1 MEYLPVSLNL
11 KNKHCALV
19 GAGNVALRKLKH
31 LIQAGATVT
40 IISPEFDIEVIEL
53 AKQHHFI
60 MHQLKVTA
68 VLLLKFDLVICATSD
83 HSVNQKVSGLCQ
95 AANIWVNV
103 VDDLKHSSFIL
114 PAVVDRSPLLITI
127 STSGVSP
134 VLARMI
140 REKLEWFLPKN
151 LHTVLTKLK
160 KLRPAVKDNLASLTE
175 RRKFS
180 EWFVERA
187 FEEAI
192 PNIETASQSI
202 IKYTHSAK
210 PSKGKVSLVGAG
222 PGDPELLTVKALK
235 LMQKADI
242 VLHDSL
248 VSEEIL
254 LCIRK
259 DAKLIDVGKRALSK
273 SAKQQDI
280 NSLLV
285 FYARQGLSVLRLKG
299 GDPFIFGRGGEELEY
314 LLAHKIQFEV
324 VPGITAAMGCASYS
338 GIPLTHR
345 EYAQSLMFIT
355 AHCKNSED
363 SLDWINLAREKQTLV
378 VYMGLLRNQ
387 VLVDKMIEYGRKPTT
402 PIAII
407 ENGTTTKQR
416 VITGSLNEL
425 SHLIN
430 QHQVT
435 SPAMIIIGEVTQFAD
450 KLNWYE
456 NSILVSNN
464 NVLSQ
469 QQKCA

>member
-1 MEYLPVSLNL
+1 
-11 KNKHCALV
+11 
-19 GAGNVALRKLKH
+19 
-31 LIQAGATVT
+31 
-40 IISPEFDIEVIEL
+40 
-53 AKQHHFI
+53 
-60 MHQLKVTA
+60 
-68 VLLLKFDLVICATSD
+68 
-83 HSVNQKVSGLCQ
+83 
-95 AANIWVNV
+95 
-103 VDDLKHSSFIL
+103 
-114 PAVVDRSPLLITI
+114 
-127 STSGVSP
+127 
-134 VLARMI
+134 
-140 REKLEWFLPKN
+140 WFL
-151 LHTVLTKLK
+151 
-160 KLRPAVKDNLASLTE
+160 
-175 RRKFS
+175 
-180 EWFVERA
+180 ERA
-187 FEEAI
+187 FNEAI
-192 PNIETASQSI
+192 PNMETASQSLDRF
-202 IKYTHSAK
+202 THSVK
-210 PSKGKVSLVGAG
+210 PSKGKVTLVGAG

-235 LMQKADI
+235 LMQKADV

-248 VSEEIL
+248 VSEDIL

-280 NSLLV
+280 NSQLV

-314 LLAHKIQFEV
+314 LLAHKVEFEV

-363 SLDWINLAREKQTLV
+363 SLDWTNLAREKQTLV

-425 SHLIN
+425 SLLIEH
-430 QHQVT
+430 HQII
-435 SPAMIIIGEVTQFAD
+435 SPAMIIIGEVTQFAE
-450 KLNWYE
+450 KLSWYE
-456 NSILVSNN
+456 NSLLLSSNH
-464 NVLSQ
+464 LLAP
-469 QQKCA
+469 QKQCA